1 MIRNGCVG
9 LLVAVLLGV
18 FGCNRGPQMAPVTG
32 VVLLNG
38 QPVDG
43 AAVLFTPE
51 AGGRPADGVTDKEGK
66 FTLQTFEPGDG
77 AVVGKHKV
85 AIVGM
90 RQTGVQATSDGLS
103 GEVNESKVREVWF
116 VPKTYS
122 SPDTSGIEI
131 EVKRGMEPVKLEL
144 TGK

>member
-1 MIRNGCVG
+1 MTRTAHVT
-9 LLVAVLLGV
+9 LLMLALGV
-18 FGCNRGPQMAPVTG
+18 SACSRGPQMAPVSG

-38 QPVDG
+38 QPVDR
-43 AAVLFTPE
+43 AAVFLTPVE
-51 AGGRPADGVTDKEGK
+51 GGRPADGVTDKDGK

-77 AVVGKHKV
+77 ALLGKHKV
-85 AIVGM
+85 AIIGM

-116 VPKTYS
+116 VPKMYA
-122 SPDTSGIEI
+122 SPDTSGIEV
-131 EVKRGMEPVKLEL
+131 EVQRGMEPVKLEL